1 MTNGLLLKGV
11 QGCDAYFMVVCVCVC
26 ARARA
31 RASASV
37 LYREREDCGECDVC
51 QIVLETVRNV
61 SG

>member
-1 MTNGLLLKGV
+1 MLTSWS
-11 QGCDAYFMVVCVCVC
+11 CVCVCVC